1 MSFSKK
7 LRMLREDKRLTQ
19 EELAKRA
26 GIAQAN
32 ICKYE
37 TGVIIPNIATA
48 RRLADAL
55 GVTTDCLS
63 EEWGKGADAS

>member
-7 LRMLREDKRLTQ
+7 LKMLREDKKLSQ
-19 EELAKRA
+19 AELAEKA

-32 ICKYE
+32 ICKFE
-37 TGVIIPNIATA
+37 NGVIIPNIATA

>member
-7 LRMLREDKRLTQ
+7 IKALRKEKGLTQ
-19 EELAKRA
+19 AELAEK
-26 GIAQAN
+26 AQ
-32 ICKYE
+32 IRQDVVCKYE
-37 TGVIIPNIATA
+37 SGIKIPNIATA

-63 EEWGKGADAS
+63 EEWGKET